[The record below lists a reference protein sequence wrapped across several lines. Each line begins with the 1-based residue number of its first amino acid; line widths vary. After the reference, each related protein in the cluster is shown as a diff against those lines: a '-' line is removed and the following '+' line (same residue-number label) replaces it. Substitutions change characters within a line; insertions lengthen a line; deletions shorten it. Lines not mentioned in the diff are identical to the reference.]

1 MAKQVLFKLISR
13 FRYDDINGYAAQ
25 ISFYLLLSLF
35 PFLILLAAVLAR
47 TQVLDLSQL
56 LVYLRDYDI
65 IPPAALDLVESVFQD
80 LRIPTGTLSFY
91 VIIVLWCASRGIR
104 AIMNGI
110 HMAFRTRES
119 RGIVATFLR
128 SFFYTI
134 AFALLLILFMAL
146 VLFGDFLFS
155 WLLKTFRLE
164 ILENWLFSL
173 ARSLIPI
180 LFMYVICLLLYRS
193 VPAKPLRFRDVRLG
207 ALLATLVIFIVS
219 KLFSF
224 YTANFGNY
232 SALYGSISGII
243 VICTWMYFF
252 SFILVLGAEFNA
264 VLYELR
270 TDTSAPPP
278 GK

>member
-65 IPPAALDLVESVFQD
+65 IPPAALDLVESVFQG